1 MTTYVAVYFGSVLVA
16 LIATPIVIWI
26 APRIGAV
33 DRPGVRTIHER
44 PIPRIGGVA
53 IFVAAMS
60 LIVAVLCIDN
70 VIGEAFRAR
79 WLRMTMLLGTASFIF
94 LVGLVD
100 DLRGLPARIKFAA
113 EVLAAVGLCAA
124 GIRIEAIGLTSDL
137 PLHLGH
143 AGCVLTVLWVVG
155 LTNAVNLSDGLDGLA
170 AGISAIA
177 CGVIAVLAIHGGNTI
192 MAILALALVGS
203 LSGFLV
209 FNFNPAKVFMGD
221 CGSLFLGY
229 TIAASSV
236 MCMTKSSAIVG
247 LALPALALG
256 IPIFDTLFSMLRRFL
271 ERRSLFAPD
280 RSHFHHR
287 LLDMGLRQRHAV
299 LAIYLLTVL
308 FTGLGLFMMVCRDI
322 SALIVFVCILLLVVL
337 VFRVVGAV
345 RLRQTLAGLKEKH
358 VLNQCCRQERA
369 TFEYLELR
377 FDRVRDASQW
387 WDAVCEAAGRM
398 DFAWVSLK
406 TTYPDG
412 RIEEEIWRASEPK
425 PGMSRLVTVTIPLA
439 ASNGDPPRRFEIAIW
454 ADGSLE
460 AANRRATLF
469 GRLIDEH
476 SPQPPGGHSTPV
488 QRLTD
493 RSPGRYHDTAGPKED
508 TKSAKALTP
517 PI

>member
-1 MTTYVAVYFGSVLVA
+1 
-16 LIATPIVIWI
+16 
-26 APRIGAV
+26 
-33 DRPGVRTIHER
+33 
-44 PIPRIGGVA
+44 
-53 IFVAAMS
+53 
-60 LIVAVLCIDN
+60 
-70 VIGEAFRAR
+70 
-79 WLRMTMLLGTASFIF
+79 
-94 LVGLVD
+94 
-100 DLRGLPARIKFAA
+100 
-113 EVLAAVGLCAA
+113 
-124 GIRIEAIGLTSDL
+124 
-137 PLHLGH
+137 
-143 AGCVLTVLWVVG
+143 VLTVLWVVG

-192 MAILALALVGS
+192 MAILALALAGS

-308 FTGLGLFMMVCRDI
+308 FTGLGLFMMVCRDG
-322 SALIVFVCILLLVVL
+322 SALVVFACILLLVVL

-358 VLNQCCRQERA
+358 ALAQCCRQERA

-377 FDRVRDASQW
+377 FDRVRDARQW
-387 WDAVCEAAGRM
+387 WDAVCEAARRM

-439 ASNGDPPRRFEIAIW
+439 SSNGDPPRRFEIAIW
-454 ADGSLE
+454 VNGSLE

-476 SPQPPGGHSTPV
+476 S
-488 QRLTD
+488 L
-493 RSPGRYHDTAGPKED
+493 A
-508 TKSAKALTP
+508 ALRP
-517 PI
+517 EMHEAVPIRG

>member
-1 MTTYVAVYFGSVLVA
+1 MTTAITVYIGSAFVA
-16 LIATPIVIWI
+16 LIVTPLVIWF

-44 PIPRIGGVA
+44 PVPRIGGVA

-60 LIVAVLCIDN
+60 LIVAVLHIDN
-70 VIGEAFRAR
+70 VIGEAFRAM
-79 WLRMTMLLGTASFIF
+79 WLRMTTLLCTSSFIF

-124 GIRIEAIGLTSDL
+124 GIRIESIGLTSDL
-137 PLHLGH
+137 SPHLGQ

-155 LTNAVNLSDGLDGLA
+155 VTNAVNLSDGLDGLA

-177 CGVIAVLAIHGGNTI
+177 CGVIAVLALYGGSTI

-209 FNFNPAKVFMGD
+209 FNFNPAKIFMGD

-236 MCMTKSSAIVG
+236 MCMTKSSALVG

-308 FTGLGLFMMVCRDI
+308 FTGMGLFMMVCRDG
-322 SALIVFVCILLLVVL
+322 SALVVFGCILLMLVL

-345 RLRQTLAGLKEKH
+345 RLRETLAGLKEKYA
-358 VLNQCCRQERA
+358 LNQCCKHERA
-369 TFEYLELR
+369 AFEYLELR
-377 FDRVRDASQW
+377 FDQVHNQGQW
-387 WDAVCEAAGRM
+387 WEAICEAAQRM

-406 TTYPDG
+406 TMHPDG
-412 RIEEEIWRASEPK
+412 QVEEEIWRSSETK
-425 PGMSRLVTVTIPLA
+425 PGMSRLVMVTIPLA
-439 ASNGDPPRRFEIAIW
+439 STNGDPPREFQIAIW
-454 ADGSLE
+454 ANGSLE

-469 GRLIDEH
+469 GRLIDEY
-476 SPQPPGGHSTPV
+476 SPATLRP
-488 QRLTD
+488 
-493 RSPGRYHDTAGPKED
+493 AGDE
-508 TKSAKALTP
+508 ALTVGV
-517 PI
+517 